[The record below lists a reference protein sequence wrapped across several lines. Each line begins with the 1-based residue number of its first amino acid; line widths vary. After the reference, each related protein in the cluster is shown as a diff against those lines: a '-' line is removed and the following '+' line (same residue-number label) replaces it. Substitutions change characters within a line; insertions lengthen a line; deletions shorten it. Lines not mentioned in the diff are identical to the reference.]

1 MREQIH
7 QIMAYE
13 RATKREQFMQM
24 LGNLKEEN
32 RLPLSKESYL
42 LYFGATTGLTNALEG
57 CGLRPTLLGIK
68 RDYDCFDLTFR
79 EHAGEKWQVRF
90 DPDDLTEVLAV
101 NEDGSR
107 RYMLR
112 EKYVQ
117 PMALAERKPGDAE
130 QLAAVRDFNKQ
141 LENHVTEQLGEAWET
156 VDRMIQDTDRQSA
169 LLLGRLLLTDSH
181 GQHKLPAAQQ
191 RMSQADI
198 ADVQYETVEPTPAKP
213 VGWQAEDPENIDIF

>member
-1 MREQIH
+1 
-7 QIMAYE
+7 
-13 RATKREQFMQM
+13 
-24 LGNLKEEN
+24 
-32 RLPLSKESYL
+32 
-42 LYFGATTGLTNALEG
+42 
-57 CGLRPTLLGIK
+57 
-68 RDYDCFDLTFR
+68 
-79 EHAGEKWQVRF
+79 
-90 DPDDLTEVLAV
+90 
-101 NEDGSR
+101 
-107 RYMLR
+107 MLR

-198 ADVQYETVEPTPAKP
+198 ADVQYETVEPTPAMP
-213 VGWQAEDPENIDIF
+213 VGWQAEDPENFDIF

>member
-1 MREQIH
+1 M
-7 QIMAYE
+7 
-13 RATKREQFMQM
+13 
-24 LGNLKEEN
+24 
-32 RLPLSKESYL
+32 
-42 LYFGATTGLTNALEG
+42 
-57 CGLRPTLLGIK
+57 
-68 RDYDCFDLTFR
+68 
-79 EHAGEKWQVRF
+79 RF

-141 LENHVTEQLGEAWET
+141 LEAYVTEDICDKWQT
-156 VDRMIQDTDRQSA
+156 VDRMIQNSDRQDA

-198 ADVQYETVEPTPAKP
+198 ADVQYETVEPTPAMP
-213 VGWQAEDPENIDIF
+213 VGWQAEDPENFDIF